1 VENDKLF
8 AAYALVLV
16 AGIGSV
22 IAALLAVG
30 VASPPDPLGLIEHVT
45 FSLLMRASY
54 KSLDGWDW
62 SEWTLKAAHPR
73 ARAAAASRRP
83 SIGGGAAGA
92 EA

>member
-8 AAYALVLV
+8 AAYALILV

-22 IAALLAVG
+22 IAALIAVG
-30 VASPPDPLGLIEHVT
+30 VASPPDPLGLAEHLT

-62 SEWTLKAAHPR
+62 SEWTLAFGHAR
-73 ARAAAASRRP
+73 ARVAAVART
-83 SIGGGAAGA
+83 SIGGGAADA